1 MFLNPLSGRVGH
13 VDVVQTKLLGVP
25 VAPLEVVQQRPSKV
39 TLDGDR
45 VELDG
50 LEDLV
55 GVVFV
60 VVNSQQVIKVTEL
73 GMDCMG
79 SDL

>member
-1 MFLNPLSGRVGH
+1 MFLNSSSAGVGH
-13 VDVVQTKLLGVP
+13 VDVVQTKLLGVS

-60 VVNSQQVIKVTEL
+60 VVNPQEVIQIAEL
-73 GMDCMG
+73 QLIPLG
-79 SDL
+79 ST